1 MSEVTAD
8 ERVLRLERLIP
19 APPEKIFALWTEPEL
34 VAKWWGPDGYEL
46 AKYELDVRAGGRWR
60 TSMRS
65 PEGKLMT
72 MSGIY
77 RSIEAPRRLVFSWAW
92 EDEAGKRGHETEI
105 TVTFDA
111 APGGTRLVLVQQLFE
126 SRDRRDGHARG
137 WSSSFDRLARAAT

>member
-1 MSEVTAD
+1 MSEVKAD

-34 VAKWWGPDGYEL
+34 MAKWWGPDGYEL
-46 AKYELDVRAGGRWR
+46 ARQELDVRAGGRWR

-65 PEGKLMT
+65 PEGKLVT

-92 EDEAGKRGHETEI
+92 EDEAGNRGHETEV
-105 TVTFDA
+105 TVTLAA

-126 SRDRRDGHARG
+126 NRESRDGHDRG
-137 WSSSFDRLARAAT
+137 WSSTLDRLARAAA